1 MRRQRAVKDRE
12 EEERKQKVTYI
23 VCGYDRGEMEE
34 AVKDKKSSGK
44 YLRVMFLTIV
54 RVCLRLGCF
63 SAFNFSRHLLPPLDS
78 DFANSDNA
86 TITV

>member
-1 MRRQRAVKDRE
+1 MGARRCWVLKSSNMRRQGAVKDRE

-44 YLRVMFLTIV
+44 VQTKNDKR
-54 RVCLRLGCF
+54 G
-63 SAFNFSRHLLPPLDS
+63 
-78 DFANSDNA
+78 
-86 TITV
+86 

>member
-1 MRRQRAVKDRE
+1 MRRQGAVKDRE

-44 YLRVMFLTIV
+44 VQTKNDKR
-54 RVCLRLGCF
+54 G
-63 SAFNFSRHLLPPLDS
+63 
-78 DFANSDNA
+78 
-86 TITV
+86 